1 MKEDSNMQQMNGIYP
16 EDRIKKYERLY
27 QQFQMIF
34 EGEQDVIANLSNAS
48 ALLMEALSDINWVGF
63 YLMKQGELILGPF

>member
-1 MKEDSNMQQMNGIYP
+1 MKEDGNMQQMNGIYP